1 MNQIAIDPLDEHWPN
16 LFVPGAGKSGTS
28 SLHAYLGLHPNI
40 AMSKEKEPSFFTD
53 TKGITKRKAYYLDLF
68 KSNKKVLYR
77 GESSTGYMSSPA
89 ATKNIK
95 AYVTQPK
102 FIFIL
107 RNPIDRAFSH
117 FRWMTS
123 LGYEKQGFKEAINS
137 DISGTK
143 HAKTSVA
150 FGSKHYYQEG
160 LYAKWISKYVNAF
173 GKQNI
178 HVITSERLRET
189 PLHTLNSCFHFLGI
203 DALSDLQP
211 INLNPTSGRKASR
224 RYRLTNYLLF
234 GKHLVS
240 IKRAYSAI
248 LPGRIRIFIRQKMSA
263 LQKHTINTDFHND
276 DKEMYPVLSQSQRD
290 WLKDLYAE
298 EVKKLKGMTGNEYQK
313 WLDFN

>member
-1 MNQIAIDPLDEHWPN
+1 LNEQWPN

-28 SLHAYLGLHPNI
+28 SLHAYLDLHPLI

-53 TKGITKRKAYYLDLF
+53 TKGLTKRKTYYLDLF
-68 KSNKKVLYR
+68 KSQRKVLYR
-77 GESSTGYMSSPA
+77 GESSTGYMGSLEA
-89 ATKNIK
+89 IKNIK
-95 AYVTQPK
+95 AYITQPK
-102 FIFIL
+102 LIFIL

-123 LGYEKQGFKEAINS
+123 LGYEKRDFEEAINS
-137 DISGTK
+137 DIKGTK

-160 LYAKWISKYVNAF
+160 LYAKWISRYINAF

-178 HVITSERLRET
+178 YIITSERLREI

-211 INLNPTSGRKASR
+211 INLNPTSGRQISR

-234 GKHLVS
+234 GKHLVP

-248 LPGRIRIFIRQKMSA
+248 LPGRIRIFIRQKISA
-263 LQKHTINTDFHND
+263 LQEHTANTDFHNAG
-276 DKEMYPVLSQSQRD
+276 KEISPVLSPSQRD

-298 EVKKLKGMTGNEYQK
+298 EVNNLKGITGNEYQE
-313 WLDFN
+313 WRDFN